1 MDTPSTP
8 QSRSDLTTTAA
19 SAASASKPITPSQ
32 IPLSSTPTPTAISS
46 PNPAAKVPLPETPIP
61 NTQSSIE
68 KLKLA
73 AEIPLPETQT
83 PAAAISESKVDDG
96 CSVTSETIEV
106 PEVFSAAPNDPT
118 SHLLSELSSKT
129 PSKLTS
135 SFLDHPIPTPEISP
149 LKLAPTS
156 QSQSHLSNSPT
167 SSISQA
173 GSMVL
178 EEIPSLAKNEKKE
191 KQKRHNVFTQVSSS
205 KLISRKLDWEV

>member
-8 QSRSDLTTTAA
+8 QSRSAA

-32 IPLSSTPTPTAISS
+32 IPLPSTPIPTAIST

-61 NTQSSIE
+61 NTPSSLE

-73 AEIPLPETQT
+73 AKIPLPETPT

-96 CSVTSETIEV
+96 CSVTSETIEAL
-106 PEVFSAAPNDPT
+106 EVSSAIPSVPT
-118 SHLLSELSSKT
+118 SHLLSEP
-129 PSKLTS
+129 PSKAPSRLTS
-135 SFLDHPIPTPEISP
+135 SFLDHPIPTSEISP

-156 QSQSHLSNSPT
+156 QSQSRLADSPT
-167 SSISQA
+167 SSIPQA

-178 EEIPSLAKNEKKE
+178 EEIPSLVKNEKKD
-191 KQKRHNVFTQVSSS
+191 K
-205 KLISRKLDWEV
+205 